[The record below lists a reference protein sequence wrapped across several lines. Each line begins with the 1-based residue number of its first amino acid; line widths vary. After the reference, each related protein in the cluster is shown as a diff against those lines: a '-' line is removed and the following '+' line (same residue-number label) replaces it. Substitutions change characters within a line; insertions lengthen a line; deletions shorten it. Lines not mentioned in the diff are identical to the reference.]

1 LLNELAD
8 LRKSLAAQG
17 IKIALWHPSLQ
28 PLRKGTT
35 VIVELDVEGSP
46 ANVNSLLP
54 IQAAELRNIQPDN
67 QKRFPAFN
75 LDCPLFQDTS
85 LAVTGLDFL
94 EPLLATAALACE
106 KKDIVRIGRS
116 LYEFPARE
124 LVPVLMSGSAATNP
138 VLGSTHALL
147 QALAKSTLDAEGFL
161 RAFALAALR
170 SVRIGTLDHA
180 LLLQILFGKL
190 NKNGERDTWQLLI
203 FLDIADA
210 ASFSHR
216 VADPAVAVAW
226 SHAMLSAT
234 TPEFEAS
241 TILKCSLSG
250 DQGESAGRKMPNPN
264 LPLLGGTYL
273 MAMNAD
279 IPAQTRYGQSSTDIF
294 PLAKRTVQELND
306 SLLHITAP
314 ERKGK
319 TWGPVASGTQDKPD
333 LLIVYIE
340 RDTEGELRLAS
351 ALGDDDDWEEDGESS
366 DESNQ
371 QDSGARLNNGP
382 SSFESRTKRLIEAIQ
397 LKPDLMQDDAFLRVF
412 VISTIDKGR
421 KQVLFDQRYSISA
434 LFRAQERWIAGSRNV
449 PPITILLP
457 QGKGKRAWLYGGHV
471 PTPVAVLK
479 SLRQQWI
486 REGTMNQTVPG
497 VDLRRVYNLLLEENA
512 EREAMWMLERLLPL
526 TQVLLIGAGRPYT
539 DQKKTAGVHTLQ
551 AGAGLPVEARRPL
564 LTVIALYG
572 ILLHRLGRYKEN
584 YMEGRDYLL
593 GQFLQCTDELHLLYC
608 EHVRGGSVPPQLIG
622 NAALPMALESPAK
635 ALEVLCARVP
645 VYFAWLTQK
654 ARTKIRPADDGVTQ
668 RKFSEMNDAEKSALK
683 AKSISRRLGELG
695 AELKGKLDSPVSLT
709 GRAELLLGY
718 LAREPKT
725 YDSPE
730 DHSEFSP
737 QRNTTGDNS

>member
-1 LLNELAD
+1 MLNELAD
-8 LRKSLAAQG
+8 LRRSLAEQG
-17 IKIALWHPSLQ
+17 IQTAPWHPSLQ
-28 PLRKGTT
+28 PLRKGIA
-35 VIVELDVEGSP
+35 VIIELDVEGSP
-46 ANVNSLLP
+46 AHVSSLLP
-54 IQAAELRNIQPDN
+54 VQALDLRNIQPDN

-85 LAVTGLDFL
+85 LAVTELDIL
-94 EPLLATAALACE
+94 EPLLATAALACK

-161 RAFALAALR
+161 RAFALAALH
-170 SVRIGTLDHA
+170 SVLVGTLGKD

-226 SHAMLSAT
+226 SHAMLTAAD
-234 TPEFEAS
+234 PESTAA
-241 TILKCSLSG
+241 TILRCSLSG
-250 DQGESAGRKMPNPN
+250 EEGESAGNKMPSPS

-279 IPAQTRYGQSSTDIF
+279 IPAQTRYGRSSTDIF
-294 PLAKRTVQELND
+294 PLARQTVQELND

-314 ERKGK
+314 ERRGK

-333 LLIVYIE
+333 LLIVYLE
-340 RDTEGELRLAS
+340 KDTEGELRLAS
-351 ALGDDDDWEEDGESS
+351 ALGDDEDWEEDGESS
-366 DESNQ
+366 DAPNQ
-371 QDSGARLNNGP
+371 QVSEARFTNGP

-421 KQVLFDQRYSISA
+421 KQVLFDQRYGVSA
-434 LFRAQERWIAGSRNV
+434 LFQARERWIAGSRNV
-449 PPITILLP
+449 PPITIFLP
-457 QGKGKRAWLYGGHV
+457 QGKGKKARLYSEHV

-497 VDLRRVYNLLLEENA
+497 VDLRRVYSLLLEESA

-526 TQVLLIGAGRPYT
+526 SQVLLIGAGRPYT
-539 DQKKTAGVHTLQ
+539 DQKKTGEVHTLQ
-551 AGAGLPVEARRPL
+551 AGAGLSVEARRPL

-593 GQFLQCTDELHLLYC
+593 GQFLQCADELHLLYC

-622 NAALPMALESPAK
+622 NAAMPMALENPTK
-635 ALEVLCARVP
+635 AVEVLGARVP

-654 ARTKIRPADDGVTQ
+654 ASTKIRPADDGVTP
-668 RKFSEMNDAEKSALK
+668 RKFSEMNDAEKSTLR
-683 AKSISRRLGELG
+683 AKSISRRLGELS
-695 AELKGKLDSPVSLT
+695 AELNGKLDAPVSLT

-718 LAREPKT
+718 LAREPKA

-730 DHSEFSP
+730 DQSVFASLP
-737 QRNTTGDNS
+737 IATGENA

>member
-1 LLNELAD
+1 MLNELAD
-8 LRKSLAAQG
+8 LRRSLAEQG
-17 IKIALWHPSLQ
+17 IQTAPWHPSLQ
-28 PLRKGTT
+28 PLRKGIA

-46 ANVNSLLP
+46 AHVSSLLP
-54 IQAAELRNIQPDN
+54 VQALDLRNIQPDN

-75 LDCPLFQDTS
+75 LDCPLFQDAS
-85 LAVTGLDFL
+85 LAITELDIL
-94 EPLLATAALACE
+94 EPLLATAALACK

-124 LVPVLMSGSAATNP
+124 LAPILMSGSAATNP

-161 RAFALAALR
+161 RAFALAALH
-170 SVRIGTLDHA
+170 SVLVGTLGND

-210 ASFSHR
+210 AGFSHR

-226 SHAMLSAT
+226 SHAMLTAAD
-234 TPEFEAS
+234 PESTAA
-241 TILKCSLSG
+241 TILRCSLSG
-250 DQGESAGRKMPNPN
+250 EEGESAGNKMPSPS

-279 IPAQTRYGQSSTDIF
+279 IPAQTRYGRSSTDIF
-294 PLAKRTVQELND
+294 PLAKQTVQELND

-333 LLIVYIE
+333 LLIVYLE
-340 RDTEGELRLAS
+340 KDTEGELRLAS
-351 ALGDDDDWEEDGESS
+351 ALGDDEDWEEDGESS
-366 DESNQ
+366 DVPNQ
-371 QDSGARLNNGP
+371 QVSGTRFTNGP

-421 KQVLFDQRYSISA
+421 KQVLFDQRYGVSA
-434 LFRAQERWIAGSRNV
+434 LFRARERWIAGSRNV
-449 PPITILLP
+449 PPITIFLP
-457 QGKGKRAWLYGGHV
+457 QGKGRRARLYSEHV
-471 PTPVAVLK
+471 PTPVAALK

-497 VDLRRVYNLLLEENA
+497 VDLRRVYSLLLEESA
-512 EREAMWMLERLLPL
+512 GREAMWMLERLLPL
-526 TQVLLIGAGRPYT
+526 SQVLLIGAGRPYT
-539 DQKKTAGVHTLQ
+539 DQKKTGEVHTLQ

-593 GQFLQCTDELHLLYC
+593 GQFLQCADELHLLYC

-622 NAALPMALESPAK
+622 NAAMPMALENPAK
-635 ALEVLCARVP
+635 AVEVLGARVP

-654 ARTKIRPADDGVTQ
+654 ASTKIRLADDGVTK
-668 RKFSEMNDAEKSALK
+668 RKFSEMSDTEKGALK
-683 AKSISRRLGELG
+683 AKSICRRLGELS
-695 AELKGKLDSPVSLT
+695 AELKGKLDAPVSLT

-718 LAREPKT
+718 LAREPKA
-725 YDSPE
+725 YDSLE
-730 DHSEFSP
+730 DQSVFASLP
-737 QRNTTGDNS
+737 TATGENA